1 MDFLLISMLYVNISA
16 LFWHGVF
23 WVLEIPFMT
32 YAASSRFVPS
42 SSLPLILIK
51 KKKKI
56 LWKKRNE
63 DLAYRHTFVFS

>member
-32 YAASSRFVPS
+32 YAASSRFAS
-42 SSLPLILIK
+42 SS
-51 KKKKI
+51 
-56 LWKKRNE
+56 
-63 DLAYRHTFVFS
+63 